1 MQSSGWKLP
10 REIAG
15 GKAQRLV
22 PWQREDKL
30 GAGGGERWS
39 QPKAINSLS
48 GASEQLWE
56 EEERRGK
63 ESGREGSGCPKN
75 VWGTKTILK
84 MPLAG
89 ELERPW
95 VSRGLCPPDTPHR

>member
-1 MQSSGWKLP
+1 MQRAIAPVTARSMCNHPGGRLP

-48 GASEQLWE
+48 GVQHWE
-56 EEERRGK
+56 EETEEGRSQEGK
-63 ESGREGSGCPKN
+63 EAAALRMSGARK
-75 VWGTKTILK
+75 LF
-84 MPLAG
+84 
-89 ELERPW
+89 
-95 VSRGLCPPDTPHR
+95 